1 MDEEWNRKYTAA
13 SLIEELALL
22 ERHYRDGSYTE
33 CSCVPEKHLPLI
45 AGLASEMVMFVPSGE
60 KAFYENLAE
69 VARKA
74 RVSIEEGSFSYLP
87 HNPRTHLPH
96 SFTVSENPGISAKLS
111 RCIRHVEAKACPH
124 GFRSYEECEV
134 NPVAVCRSSI
144 GK

>member
-74 RVSIEEGSFSYLP
+74 RVSIEEGNYSYLP
-87 HNPRTHLPH
+87 HNPRTLDSP
-96 SFTVSENPGISAKLS
+96 SVYPAAKLS

-144 GK
+144 D